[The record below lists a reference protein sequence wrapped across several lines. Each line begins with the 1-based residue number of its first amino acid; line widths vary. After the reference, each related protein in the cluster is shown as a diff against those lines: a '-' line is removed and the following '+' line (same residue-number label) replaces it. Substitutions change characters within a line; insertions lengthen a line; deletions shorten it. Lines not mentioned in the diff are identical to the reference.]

1 MKTKILKMLAL
12 TVWAFVV
19 IIISSSGKAK
29 AAERTETARGNKDTK
44 QISKIVVEG
53 NVNVFLT
60 QGIKEDIKVDDN
72 KHATVRFKNG
82 VLYISSFEKQKLSVS
97 LTVNNLSAIVAGG
110 DANVRSMN
118 ELSTIDLEIQLK
130 DNASAQ
136 IEAQAVN
143 ITSSLAGES
152 KLELAGESENQHLNL
167 SGESQFQ
174 ANRFTTQNRSMMV
187 TDGAAASINQQG
199 QSTSIQALTSMPVKE
214 SERSFRFS
222 Y

>member
-1 MKTKILKMLAL
+1 MKTKISRMLAL

-19 IIISSSGKAK
+19 IIISSSGKSK
-29 AAERTETARGNKDTK
+29 AAERTETSPDLKNTK
-44 QISKIVVEG
+44 RISKIIVAG

-60 QGIKEDIKVDDN
+60 QGIKEDIQFDN
-72 KHATVRFKNG
+72 QKHATLRYKND
-82 VLYISSFEKQKLSVS
+82 VLYISSFGKQRISVS
-97 LTVNNLSAIVAGG
+97 LTVTNLSAIVAGG
-110 DANVRSMN
+110 NVIVRTMN
-118 ELSTIDLEIQLK
+118 ELSSIDLDIQLK

-143 ITSSLAGES
+143 ITSSLTGAS

-174 ANRFTTQNRSMMV
+174 ANRFFTQNRSMTV
-187 TDGAAASINQQG
+187 TDGAVATINQQG
-199 QSTSIQALTSMPVKE
+199 QSTSVHALTSIPVKE
-214 SERSFRFS
+214 TESSFRLS